1 MNSHEAER
9 NMNQKTITLDDL
21 IPQNFDDVL
30 MDVLE
35 HRHSHYIFKG
45 GRGSCKSSFV
55 SIAIILLMTRPEN
68 KDKHCIIFRKTANT
82 LRDSVFSQM
91 QFAISALGLEP
102 DFKCTVSPMKITYI
116 PTGQVILF
124 RGVDDKMKLK
134 SLKAPFG
141 YFAFSWLEEAD
152 TFSGMSE
159 IRNILQSSMRGGSA
173 FWCFMSFNP
182 PISINNFMNEE
193 VLTERPDRFV
203 HSSDYRTVPREWLGE
218 QFFDEAEHLKATNEK
233 AYRHEYLGE
242 AVGTGGAVFEFL
254 EFRTITDEEI
264 SRMDK
269 IFQGV
274 DFGYYPDP
282 YAFIRAY
289 YNAAKETIYL
299 IDENYVNKQQN
310 AVTGQWIKDKGY
322 ADYQVTCDSAE
333 PKSVVDYR
341 DMGISARGAIKGPGS
356 VEYGMKWLQSRHI
369 VIDMKR
375 TPHTGKELKEYEYER
390 DKDGEIISGYP
401 DANNHGIDALRYAF
415 EQFYNRRGNH
425 A

>member
-1 MNSHEAER
+1 MNE
-9 NMNQKTITLDDL
+9 TIITLDDL
-21 IPQNFDDVL
+21 IPHNFDDVII
-30 MDVLE
+30 DVLE
-35 HRHSHYIFKG
+35 HRHTHYIFKG

-55 SIAIILLMTRPEN
+55 SIAIILLMTIPEN
-68 KDKHCIIFRKTANT
+68 RDKHCIIFRKTANT
-82 LRDSVFSQM
+82 LRDSVYSQM
-91 QFAISALGLEP
+91 QFAISALRLDA
-102 DFKCTVSPMKITYI
+102 DFKCTVSPMKITYV

-152 TFSGMSE
+152 TFSGMAE
-159 IRNILQSSMRGGSA
+159 IRNILQSSMRGGSV

-193 VLTERPDRFV
+193 VMIERADRLV
-203 HSSDYRTVPREWLGE
+203 HSSDYRTVPMEWLGE

-274 DFGYYPDP
+274 DFGWFPDP
-282 YAFIRAY
+282 YAFVRAY
-289 YNAAKETIYL
+289 YNAAQETIYL

-310 AVTGQWIKDKGY
+310 ATTGQWIKDKGY
-322 ADYQVTCDSAE
+322 TDYAVTCDSAE

-375 TPHTGKELKEYEYER
+375 TPNAGKELKEYEYER
-390 DKDGEIISGYP
+390 DKDGEVISGYP
-401 DANNHGIDALRYAF
+401 DANNHVIDALRYAF

>member
-1 MNSHEAER
+1 M
-9 NMNQKTITLDDL
+9 ITLDDL
-21 IPQNFDDVL
+21 IPHNFDDVL

-35 HRHSHYIFKG
+35 HRHTHYIFKG

-68 KDKHCIIFRKTANT
+68 RDKHCIIFRKTANT
-82 LRDSVFSQM
+82 LRDSVYSQM
-91 QFAISALGLEP
+91 QFAISALGLDA
-102 DFKCTVSPMKITYI
+102 DFKCTVSPMKITYV

-152 TFSGMSE
+152 TFSGMEE

-193 VLTERPDRFV
+193 VLIERADRLV
-203 HSSDYRTVPREWLGE
+203 HSSDYRTVPMEWLGE

-254 EFRTITDEEI
+254 KFDTITDEQI
-264 SRMDK
+264 KTFDR
-269 IFQGV
+269 IYQGV
-274 DFGYYPDP
+274 DWGWFPDA

-289 YNAAKETIYL
+289 YDRAHETIYF
-299 IDENYVNKQQN
+299 IDENYCHKTSNEETAN
-310 AVTGQWIKDKGY
+310 WIKEHGY
-322 ADYQVTCDSAE
+322 DDYTITCDSNE
-333 PKSVVDYR
+333 NKSVDDYR
-341 DMGISARGAIKGPGS
+341 SRSLPARAAVKGAGS
-356 VEYGMKWLQSRHI
+356 VEYGFKWLQRRTL
-369 VIDMKR
+369 VIDRSR
-375 TPHTGKELKEYEYER
+375 TPNVYEEFKNYEYDR
-390 DKDGEIISGYP
+390 DKDGNIISGYP
-401 DANNHGIDALRYAF
+401 EGQDDHTIAATRYAF
-415 EQFYNRRGNH
+415 EPLFNKRGNS

>member
-1 MNSHEAER
+1 MS
-9 NMNQKTITLDDL
+9 KTLITLDDL
-21 IPQNFDDVL
+21 IPHNFDDVL

-35 HRHSHYIFKG
+35 HRHTHYIFKG

-55 SIAIILLMTRPEN
+55 SIAIILLMTRAEN
-68 KDKHCIIFRKTANT
+68 RDKHCIIFRKTANT

-91 QFAISALGLEP
+91 QFAISALGLDA
-102 DFKCTVSPMKITYI
+102 DFKCTVSPMKITYV

-152 TFSGMSE
+152 TFSGMEE
-159 IRNILQSSMRGGSA
+159 IRNILQSSMRGGSV

-193 VLTERPDRFV
+193 VLIERADRLV
-203 HSSDYRTVPREWLGE
+203 HSSDYRTVPMEWLGE
-218 QFFDEAEHLKATNEK
+218 QFFDEAEHLKTTNEK

-264 SRMDK
+264 RRMDR
-269 IFQGV
+269 IFNGT
-274 DFGYYPDP
+274 DWGFFPDP
-282 YAFIRAY
+282 YAFVRSHYDKAR
-289 YNAAKETIYL
+289 ETIYL
-299 IDENYVNKQQN
+299 IDELYENKWSNQRT
-310 AVTGQWIKDKGY
+310 AQWILDKGY
-322 ADYQVTCDSAE
+322 NDFTVTCDSAE

-341 DMGISARGAIKGPGS
+341 DMGIPARGAVKGAGS
-356 VEYGMKWLQSRHI
+356 VEYGMKWLQRRHI
-369 VIDMKR
+369 VVDMKR
-375 TPHTGKELKEYEYER
+375 TPRTGKELKEYEYER
-390 DKDGEIISGYP
+390 DKDGNFISGYP
-401 DANNHGIDALRYAF
+401 DANNHGIDALRYSY
-415 EQFYNRRGNH
+415 EPLYNKRGNR

>member
-1 MNSHEAER
+1 ME
-9 NMNQKTITLDDL
+9 KITITLDDL
-21 IPQNFDDVL
+21 IAPNYDDL
-30 MDVLE
+30 LYDVLE
-35 HRHSHYIFKG
+35 HRHTHYVLKG

-55 SIAIILLMTRPEN
+55 SIAIILLMTRAEN
-68 KDKHCIIFRKTANT
+68 RDKHCIIFRKTANT

-91 QFAISALGLEP
+91 QFAISALGLDA
-102 DFKCTVSPMKITYI
+102 DFKCTVSPMKITYV

-152 TFSGMSE
+152 TFSGMEE
-159 IRNILQSSMRGGSA
+159 IRNILQSSMRGGSM

-193 VLTERPDRFV
+193 VLIERVDRLV
-203 HSSDYRTVPREWLGE
+203 HSSDYRTVPMEWLGE

-264 SRMDK
+264 RRMDR
-269 IFQGV
+269 IFNGT
-274 DFGYYPDP
+274 DWGFFPDP
-282 YAFIRAY
+282 YAFVRSHYDKAR
-289 YNAAKETIYL
+289 ETIYL
-299 IDENYVNKQQN
+299 IDELYENKWSNQRT
-310 AVTGQWIKDKGY
+310 AQWILDKGY
-322 ADYQVTCDSAE
+322 NDFTVTCDSAE

-341 DMGISARGAIKGPGS
+341 DMGIPARGAVKGAGS
-356 VEYGMKWLQSRHI
+356 VEYGMKWLQRRHI
-369 VIDMKR
+369 VVDMKR
-375 TPHTGKELKEYEYER
+375 TPRTGKELKEYEYER
-390 DKDGEIISGYP
+390 DKDGNFISGYP
-401 DANNHGIDALRYAF
+401 DANNHGIDALRYSY
-415 EQFYNRRGNH
+415 EPLYNKRGNR

>member
-1 MNSHEAER
+1 
-9 NMNQKTITLDDL
+9 
-21 IPQNFDDVL
+21 
-30 MDVLE
+30 
-35 HRHSHYIFKG
+35 
-45 GRGSCKSSFV
+45 
-55 SIAIILLMTRPEN
+55 
-68 KDKHCIIFRKTANT
+68 
-82 LRDSVFSQM
+82 M
-91 QFAISALGLEP
+91 QFAISALGLDA
-102 DFKCTVSPMKITYI
+102 DFKCTVSPMKITYV

-152 TFSGMSE
+152 TFSGMEE

-193 VLTERPDRFV
+193 VLIERADRLV
-203 HSSDYRTVPREWLGE
+203 HSSDYRTVPMEWLGE

-264 SRMDK
+264 RRMDR
-269 IFQGV
+269 IFNGV
-274 DFGYYPDP
+274 DFGWFPDP
-282 YAFIRAY
+282 YAFVRSHYDKAR
-289 YNAAKETIYL
+289 ETIYL
-299 IDENYVNKQQN
+299 IDELYENKWSNQRT
-310 AVTGQWIKDKGY
+310 AQWILDKGY
-322 ADYQVTCDSAE
+322 NDFTVTCDSAE

-341 DMGISARGAIKGPGS
+341 DMGIPARGAVKGAGS
-356 VEYGMKWLQSRHI
+356 VEYGMKWLQRRHI
-369 VIDMKR
+369 VVDMKR
-375 TPHTGKELKEYEYER
+375 TPRTGKELKEYEYER
-390 DKDGEIISGYP
+390 DKDGNFISGYP
-401 DANNHGIDALRYAF
+401 DANNHGIDALRYSY
-415 EQFYNRRGNH
+415 EPLYNKRGNR

>member
-1 MNSHEAER
+1 M
-9 NMNQKTITLDDL
+9 ITLDDL
-21 IPQNFDDVL
+21 IPHNFDDVL

-35 HRHSHYIFKG
+35 HRHTHYIFKG

-68 KDKHCIIFRKTANT
+68 RDKHCIIFRKTANT
-82 LRDSVFSQM
+82 LRDSVYSQM
-91 QFAISALGLEP
+91 QFAISALGLDA
-102 DFKCTVSPMKITYI
+102 DFKCTVSPMKITYV

-152 TFSGMSE
+152 TFSGMEE

-193 VLTERPDRFV
+193 VLIERADRLV
-203 HSSDYRTVPREWLGE
+203 HSSDYRTVPMEWLGE

-264 SRMDK
+264 RRMDR
-269 IFQGV
+269 IFNGV
-274 DFGYYPDP
+274 DFGWFPDP
-282 YAFIRAY
+282 YAFVRSHYDKAR
-289 YNAAKETIYL
+289 ETIYL
-299 IDENYVNKQQN
+299 IDELYENKWSNQRT
-310 AVTGQWIKDKGY
+310 AQWILDKGY
-322 ADYQVTCDSAE
+322 NDFTVTCDSAE

-341 DMGISARGAIKGPGS
+341 DMGIPARGAVKGAGS
-356 VEYGMKWLQSRHI
+356 VEYGMKWLQRRHI
-369 VIDMKR
+369 VVDMKR
-375 TPHTGKELKEYEYER
+375 TPRTGKELKEYEYER
-390 DKDGEIISGYP
+390 DKDGNFISGYP
-401 DANNHGIDALRYAF
+401 DANNHGIDALRYSY
-415 EQFYNRRGNH
+415 EPLYNKRGNR

>member
-1 MNSHEAER
+1 MNE
-9 NMNQKTITLDDL
+9 TIITLDDL
-21 IPQNFDDVL
+21 IPHNFDDVL
-30 MDVLE
+30 IDVLE
-35 HRHSHYIFKG
+35 HRHTHYIFKG

-68 KDKHCIIFRKTANT
+68 RDKHCIIFRKTANT
-82 LRDSVFSQM
+82 LRDSVYSQM
-91 QFAISALGLEP
+91 QFAISALGLDA
-102 DFKCTVSPMKITYI
+102 DFKCTVSPMKITYV

-152 TFSGMSE
+152 TFSGMEE

-193 VLTERPDRFV
+193 VMIERTDRLV
-203 HSSDYRTVPREWLGE
+203 HSSDYRTVPMEWLGE

-264 SRMDK
+264 IRMDR
-269 IFQGV
+269 IFNGT
-274 DFGYYPDP
+274 DWGFFPDP
-282 YAFIRAY
+282 YAFVRSHYDKAR
-289 YNAAKETIYL
+289 ETIYL
-299 IDENYVNKQQN
+299 IDELYENKWSNQRT
-310 AVTGQWIKDKGY
+310 AQWIIDKGY
-322 ADYQVTCDSAE
+322 NDFTVTCDSAE

-341 DMGISARGAIKGPGS
+341 DMGIPARGAVKGAGS
-356 VEYGMKWLQSRHI
+356 VEYGMKWLQRRHI
-369 VIDMKR
+369 VVDMKR
-375 TPHTGKELKEYEYER
+375 TPRTGKELKEYEYER
-390 DKDGEIISGYP
+390 DKDGNFISGYP
-401 DANNHGIDALRYAF
+401 DANNHGIDALRYSY
-415 EQFYNRRGNH
+415 EPLYNKRGNR

>member
-1 MNSHEAER
+1 MNE
-9 NMNQKTITLDDL
+9 TIITLDDL
-21 IPQNFDDVL
+21 IPHNFDDVL

-35 HRHSHYIFKG
+35 HRHTHYIFKG

-68 KDKHCIIFRKTANT
+68 RDKHCIIFRKTANT

-91 QFAISALGLEP
+91 QFAISALGLEA
-102 DFKCTVSPMKITYI
+102 DFKCTVSPMKITYV

-152 TFSGMSE
+152 TFSGMEE

-193 VLTERPDRFV
+193 VLIERADRLV
-203 HSSDYRTVPREWLGE
+203 HSSDYRTVPMEWLGE

-264 SRMDK
+264 SRMDR
-269 IFQGV
+269 IFNGT
-274 DFGYYPDP
+274 DWGFFPDP
-282 YAFIRAY
+282 YAFVRSHYDKAR
-289 YNAAKETIYL
+289 ETIYL
-299 IDENYVNKQQN
+299 IDELYENKWSNQRT
-310 AVTGQWIKDKGY
+310 AQWILDKGY
-322 ADYQVTCDSAE
+322 NDFTVTCDSAE

-341 DMGISARGAIKGPGS
+341 DMGIPARGAVKGAGS
-356 VEYGMKWLQSRHI
+356 VEYGMKWLQRRHI
-369 VIDMKR
+369 VVDMKR
-375 TPHTGKELKEYEYER
+375 TPRTGKELKEYEYER
-390 DKDGEIISGYP
+390 DKDGNFISGYP
-401 DANNHGIDALRYAF
+401 DANNHGIDALRYSY
-415 EQFYNRRGNH
+415 EPLYNKRGNR

>member
-1 MNSHEAER
+1 MS
-9 NMNQKTITLDDL
+9 KTLITLDDL
-21 IPQNFDDVL
+21 IPHNFDNVL

-35 HRHSHYIFKG
+35 HRHTHYIFKG

-55 SIAIILLMTRPEN
+55 SIAIILLMTRAEN
-68 KDKHCIIFRKTANT
+68 RDKHCIIFRKTANT

-91 QFAISALGLEP
+91 QFAISALGLDA
-102 DFKCTVSPMKITYI
+102 DFKCTVSPMKITYV

-152 TFSGMSE
+152 TFSGMEE

-193 VLTERPDRFV
+193 VLIERVDRLV
-203 HSSDYRTVPREWLGE
+203 HSSDYRTVPMEWLGE
-218 QFFDEAEHLKATNEK
+218 QFFDEAEHLKTTNEK

-264 SRMDK
+264 RRMDR
-269 IFQGV
+269 IFNGT
-274 DFGYYPDP
+274 DWGFFPDP
-282 YAFIRAY
+282 YAFVRSHYDKAR
-289 YNAAKETIYL
+289 ETIYL
-299 IDENYVNKQQN
+299 IDELYENKWSNQRT
-310 AVTGQWIKDKGY
+310 AQWILDKGY
-322 ADYQVTCDSAE
+322 NDFTVTCDSAE

-341 DMGISARGAIKGPGS
+341 DMGIPARGAVKGAGS
-356 VEYGMKWLQSRHI
+356 VEYGMKWLQRRHI
-369 VIDMKR
+369 VVDMKR
-375 TPHTGKELKEYEYER
+375 TPRTGKELKEYEYER
-390 DKDGEIISGYP
+390 DKDGNFISGYP
-401 DANNHGIDALRYAF
+401 DANNHGIDALRYSY
-415 EQFYNRRGNH
+415 EPLYNKRGNR

>member
-1 MNSHEAER
+1 METV
-9 NMNQKTITLDDL
+9 TITLDD
-21 IPQNFDDVL
+21 IIAPNYDDIL
-30 MDVLE
+30 FDVLE
-35 HRHSHYIFKG
+35 HRHTHYIFKG

-68 KDKHCIIFRKTANT
+68 RDKHCIIFRKTANT

-91 QFAISALGLEP
+91 QFAISALGLDA
-102 DFKCTVSPMKITYI
+102 DFKCTVSPMKITYV

-152 TFSGMSE
+152 TFSGMEE

-193 VLTERPDRFV
+193 VLIERADRLV
-203 HSSDYRTVPREWLGE
+203 HSSDYRTVPREWIGE
-218 QFFDEAEHLKATNEK
+218 QFFDEAEHLKATNER

-264 SRMDK
+264 SRMDR
-269 IFQGV
+269 IFNGV
-274 DFGYYPDP
+274 DFGYFPDA
-282 YAFIRAY
+282 YAFTRSY
-289 YNAAKETIYL
+289 YNHATETIYL
-299 IDENYVNKQQN
+299 IDELYVNKWSNQR
-310 AVTGQWIKDKGY
+310 TGQWIIDKGY
-322 ADYQVTCDSAE
+322 NDFTITCDSAE
-333 PKSVVDYR
+333 PKSVDDYR
-341 DMGISARGAIKGPGS
+341 DMGLPARGAIKGAGS
-356 VEYGMKWLQSRHI
+356 VEYGFKWLQKRKI

-390 DKDGEIISGYP
+390 DKDGNFISGYP
-401 DANNHGIDALRYAF
+401 DGNDHAISSLRYAYEPLF
-415 EQFYNRRGNH
+415 NKRGNR

>member
-1 MNSHEAER
+1 ME
-9 NMNQKTITLDDL
+9 KITITLDDL
-21 IPQNFDDVL
+21 IAPNYDDL
-30 MDVLE
+30 LYDVLE
-35 HRHSHYIFKG
+35 HRHTHYVLKG

-55 SIAIILLMTRPEN
+55 SIVIILLMTKPEN
-68 KDKHCIIFRKTANT
+68 RDKHCIIFRKTANT

-91 QFAISALGLEP
+91 QFAISALGLDA
-102 DFKCTVSPMKITYI
+102 DFKCTVSPMKITYV

-152 TFSGMSE
+152 TFSGMAE
-159 IRNILQSSMRGGSA
+159 IRNILQSSMRGGSV

-193 VLTERPDRFV
+193 VLIERADRLV
-203 HSSDYRTVPREWLGE
+203 HSSDYRTVPMEWLGE
-218 QFFDEAEHLKATNEK
+218 QFFDEAEHLKAINEK

-264 SRMDK
+264 SRMDR
-269 IFQGV
+269 IFNGT
-274 DFGYYPDP
+274 DWGFFPDP
-282 YAFIRAY
+282 YAFVRSHYDKAR
-289 YNAAKETIYL
+289 ETIYL
-299 IDENYVNKQQN
+299 IDELYENKWSNQRT
-310 AVTGQWIKDKGY
+310 AQWILDKGY
-322 ADYQVTCDSAE
+322 NDFTVTCDSAE

-341 DMGISARGAIKGPGS
+341 DMGIPARGAVKGAGS
-356 VEYGMKWLQSRHI
+356 VEYGMKWLQRRHI
-369 VIDMKR
+369 VVDMKR
-375 TPHTGKELKEYEYER
+375 TPRTGKELKEYEYER
-390 DKDGEIISGYP
+390 DKDGNFISGYP
-401 DANNHGIDALRYAF
+401 DANNHGIDALRYSY
-415 EQFYNRRGNH
+415 EPLYNKRGNR

>member
-1 MNSHEAER
+1 MNE
-9 NMNQKTITLDDL
+9 TIITLDDL
-21 IPQNFDDVL
+21 IPHNFDDVL
-30 MDVLE
+30 IDVLE
-35 HRHSHYIFKG
+35 HRHTHYIFKG

-55 SIAIILLMTRPEN
+55 SIAIIILMTRPEN
-68 KDKHCIIFRKTANT
+68 RDKHCIIFRKTANT
-82 LRDSVFSQM
+82 LRDSVYSQM
-91 QFAISALGLEP
+91 QFAISALGLDA
-102 DFKCTVSPMKITYI
+102 DFKCTVSPMKITYV

-152 TFSGMSE
+152 TFSGMEE

-193 VLTERPDRFV
+193 VLIERADRLV
-203 HSSDYRTVPREWLGE
+203 HSSDYRTVPMEWLGE

-264 SRMDK
+264 IRMDR
-269 IFQGV
+269 IFNGT
-274 DFGYYPDP
+274 DWGFFPDP
-282 YAFIRAY
+282 YAFVRSHYDKAR
-289 YNAAKETIYL
+289 ETIYL
-299 IDENYVNKQQN
+299 IDELYENKWSNQRT
-310 AVTGQWIKDKGY
+310 AQWIIDKGY
-322 ADYQVTCDSAE
+322 NDFTVTCDSAE

-341 DMGISARGAIKGPGS
+341 DMGIPARGAVKGAGS
-356 VEYGMKWLQSRHI
+356 VEYGMKWLQRRHI
-369 VIDMKR
+369 VVDMKR
-375 TPHTGKELKEYEYER
+375 TPRTGKELKEYEYER
-390 DKDGEIISGYP
+390 DKDGNFISGYP
-401 DANNHGIDALRYAF
+401 DANNHGIDALRYSY
-415 EQFYNRRGNH
+415 EPLYNKRGNR

>member
-1 MNSHEAER
+1 MS
-9 NMNQKTITLDDL
+9 KTLITLDDL
-21 IPQNFDDVL
+21 IPHNFDDVL

-35 HRHSHYIFKG
+35 HRHTHYIFKG

-55 SIAIILLMTRPEN
+55 SIAIILLMTRAEN
-68 KDKHCIIFRKTANT
+68 RDKHCIIFRKTANT

-91 QFAISALGLEP
+91 QFAISALGLDA
-102 DFKCTVSPMKITYI
+102 DFKCTVSPMKITYV

-152 TFSGMSE
+152 TFSGMEE
-159 IRNILQSSMRGGSA
+159 IRNILQSSMRGGSM

-193 VLTERPDRFV
+193 VLIERVDRLV
-203 HSSDYRTVPREWLGE
+203 HSSDYRTVPMEWLGE

-264 SRMDK
+264 RRMDR
-269 IFQGV
+269 IFNGT
-274 DFGYYPDP
+274 DWGFFPDP
-282 YAFIRAY
+282 YAFVRSHYDKAR
-289 YNAAKETIYL
+289 ETIYL
-299 IDENYVNKQQN
+299 IDELYENKWSNQRT
-310 AVTGQWIKDKGY
+310 AQWILDKGY
-322 ADYQVTCDSAE
+322 NDFTVTCDSAE

-341 DMGISARGAIKGPGS
+341 DMGIPARGAVKGAGS
-356 VEYGMKWLQSRHI
+356 VEYGMKWLQRRHI
-369 VIDMKR
+369 VVDMKR
-375 TPHTGKELKEYEYER
+375 TPRTGKELKEYEYER
-390 DKDGEIISGYP
+390 DKDGNFISGYP
-401 DANNHGIDALRYAF
+401 DAKNHGIDALRYSY
-415 EQFYNRRGNH
+415 EPLYNKRGNR

>member
-1 MNSHEAER
+1 MS
-9 NMNQKTITLDDL
+9 KTLITLDDL
-21 IPQNFDDVL
+21 IPHNFDDVL

-35 HRHSHYIFKG
+35 HRHTHYIFKG

-68 KDKHCIIFRKTANT
+68 RDKHCIIFRKTANT
-82 LRDSVFSQM
+82 LRDSVYSQM
-91 QFAISALGLEP
+91 QFAISALGLDA
-102 DFKCTVSPMKITYI
+102 DFKCTVSPMKITYV

-152 TFSGMSE
+152 TFSGMEE
-159 IRNILQSSMRGGSA
+159 IRNILQSSMRGGSV

-193 VLTERPDRFV
+193 VLIERADRLV
-203 HSSDYRTVPREWLGE
+203 HSSDYRTVPMEWLGE
-218 QFFDEAEHLKATNEK
+218 QFFDEAEHLKTTNEK

-264 SRMDK
+264 SRMDR
-269 IFQGV
+269 IFNGT
-274 DFGYYPDP
+274 DWGFFPDP
-282 YAFIRAY
+282 YAFVRSHYDKAR
-289 YNAAKETIYL
+289 ETIYL
-299 IDENYVNKQQN
+299 IDELYENKWSNQRT
-310 AVTGQWIKDKGY
+310 AQWILDKGY
-322 ADYQVTCDSAE
+322 NDFTVTCDSAE

-341 DMGISARGAIKGPGS
+341 DMGIPARGAVKGAGS
-356 VEYGMKWLQSRHI
+356 VEYGMKWLQRRHI
-369 VIDMKR
+369 VVDMKR
-375 TPHTGKELKEYEYER
+375 TPRTGKELKEYEYER
-390 DKDGEIISGYP
+390 DKDGNFISGYP
-401 DANNHGIDALRYAF
+401 DANNHGIDAIRYSY
-415 EQFYNRRGNH
+415 EPLYNKRGNR

>member
-1 MNSHEAER
+1 MS
-9 NMNQKTITLDDL
+9 KTLITLDDL
-21 IPQNFDDVL
+21 IPHNFDNVL

-35 HRHSHYIFKG
+35 HRHTHYIFKG

-68 KDKHCIIFRKTANT
+68 RDKHCIIFRKTANT

-91 QFAISALGLEP
+91 QFAISALGLDA
-102 DFKCTVSPMKITYI
+102 DFKCTVSPMKITYV

-152 TFSGMSE
+152 TFSGMEE
-159 IRNILQSSMRGGSA
+159 IRNILQSSMRGGSM

-193 VLTERPDRFV
+193 VLIERVDRLV
-203 HSSDYRTVPREWLGE
+203 HSSDYRTVPMEWLGE
-218 QFFDEAEHLKATNEK
+218 QFFDEAEHLKTTNEK

-264 SRMDK
+264 RRMDR
-269 IFQGV
+269 IFNGT
-274 DFGYYPDP
+274 DWGFFPDP
-282 YAFIRAY
+282 YAFVRSHYDKAR
-289 YNAAKETIYL
+289 ETIYL
-299 IDENYVNKQQN
+299 IDELYENKWSNQRT
-310 AVTGQWIKDKGY
+310 AQWILDKGY
-322 ADYQVTCDSAE
+322 NDFTVTCDSAE

-341 DMGISARGAIKGPGS
+341 DMGIPARGAVKGAGS
-356 VEYGMKWLQSRHI
+356 VEYGMKWLQRRHI
-369 VIDMKR
+369 VVDMKR
-375 TPHTGKELKEYEYER
+375 TPRTGKELKEYEYER
-390 DKDGEIISGYP
+390 DKDGNFISGYP
-401 DANNHGIDALRYAF
+401 DANNHGIDALRYSY
-415 EQFYNRRGNH
+415 EPLYNKRGNR

>member
-1 MNSHEAER
+1 MFGGMLMNE
-9 NMNQKTITLDDL
+9 TIITLDDL
-21 IPQNFDDVL
+21 IPHNFDDVL
-30 MDVLE
+30 IDVLE
-35 HRHSHYIFKG
+35 HRHTHYIFKG

-55 SIAIILLMTRPEN
+55 SIAIILLITIPEN
-68 KDKHCIIFRKTANT
+68 RDKHCIIFRKTANT
-82 LRDSVFSQM
+82 LRDSVYSQM
-91 QFAISALGLEP
+91 QFAISALRLDA
-102 DFKCTVSPMKITYI
+102 DFKCTVSPMKITYV

-152 TFSGMSE
+152 TFSGMEE
-159 IRNILQSSMRGGSA
+159 IRNILQSSMRGGSM

-193 VLTERPDRFV
+193 VMIERADRLV
-203 HSSDYRTVPREWLGE
+203 HSSDYRTVPMEWLGE

-264 SRMDK
+264 SRMDR
-269 IFQGV
+269 IFNGT
-274 DFGYYPDP
+274 DWGFFPDP
-282 YAFIRAY
+282 YAFVRSHYDKAR
-289 YNAAKETIYL
+289 ETIYL
-299 IDENYVNKQQN
+299 IDELYKNKWSNQRT
-310 AVTGQWIKDKGY
+310 AQWILDKGY
-322 ADYQVTCDSAE
+322 NDFTVTCDSAE

-341 DMGISARGAIKGPGS
+341 DMGIPARGAVKGAGS
-356 VEYGMKWLQSRHI
+356 VEYGMKWLQRRHI
-369 VIDMKR
+369 VVDMKR
-375 TPHTGKELKEYEYER
+375 TPRTGKELKEYEYER
-390 DKDGEIISGYP
+390 DKDGNFISGYP
-401 DANNHGIDALRYAF
+401 DASNHGIDALRYSY
-415 EQFYNRRGNH
+415 EPLYNKRGNR

>member
-1 MNSHEAER
+1 ME
-9 NMNQKTITLDDL
+9 KITITLDDL
-21 IPQNFDDVL
+21 IAPNYDDL
-30 MDVLE
+30 LYDVLE
-35 HRHSHYIFKG
+35 HRHTHYVLKG

-68 KDKHCIIFRKTANT
+68 RDKHCIIFRKTANT

-91 QFAISALGLEP
+91 QFAISALGLDA
-102 DFKCTVSPMKITYI
+102 DFKCTVNPMKITYV

-152 TFSGMSE
+152 TFSGMEE

-173 FWCFMSFNP
+173 YWCFMSFNP

-193 VLTERPDRFV
+193 VLIERADRLV
-203 HSSDYRTVPREWLGE
+203 HSSDYRTVPMEWLGE

-264 SRMDK
+264 SRMDR
-269 IFQGV
+269 IFNGT
-274 DFGYYPDP
+274 DWGFFPDP
-282 YAFIRAY
+282 YAFVRSHYDKAR
-289 YNAAKETIYL
+289 ETIYL
-299 IDENYVNKQQN
+299 IDELYENKWSNQRT
-310 AVTGQWIKDKGY
+310 AQWILDKGY
-322 ADYQVTCDSAE
+322 NDFTVTCDSAE

-341 DMGISARGAIKGPGS
+341 DMGIPARGAVKGAGS
-356 VEYGMKWLQSRHI
+356 VEYGMKWLQRRHI
-369 VIDMKR
+369 VVDMKR
-375 TPHTGKELKEYEYER
+375 TPRTGKELKEYEYER
-390 DKDGEIISGYP
+390 DKDGNFISGYP
-401 DANNHGIDALRYAF
+401 DANNHGIDALRYSY
-415 EQFYNRRGNH
+415 EPLYNKRGNR

>member
-1 MNSHEAER
+1 ME
-9 NMNQKTITLDDL
+9 KIKITLDDL
-21 IPQNFDDVL
+21 IAPNYDEL
-30 MDVLE
+30 LYDVLE
-35 HRHSHYIFKG
+35 HRHTHYVLKG

-55 SIAIILLMTRPEN
+55 SIAIILLMTRVEN
-68 KDKHCIIFRKTANT
+68 RDKQCIIFRKTANT

-91 QFAISALGLEP
+91 QFAISALGLDA

-152 TFSGMSE
+152 TFYGMAE
-159 IRNILQSSMRGGSA
+159 IRNILQSSMRGGSM

-193 VLTERPDRFV
+193 VMIERADRIV
-203 HSSDYRTVPREWLGE
+203 HSSDYRTVPMEWLGE

-264 SRMDK
+264 SRMDR
-269 IFQGV
+269 IFNGT
-274 DFGYYPDP
+274 DWGFFPDP
-282 YAFIRAY
+282 YAFVRSHYDKAR
-289 YNAAKETIYL
+289 ETIYL
-299 IDENYVNKQQN
+299 IDELYENKWSNQRT
-310 AVTGQWIKDKGY
+310 AQWILDKGY
-322 ADYQVTCDSAE
+322 NDFTVTCDSAE

-341 DMGISARGAIKGPGS
+341 DMGIPARGAVKGAGS
-356 VEYGMKWLQSRHI
+356 VEYGMKWLQRRHI
-369 VIDMKR
+369 VVDMKR
-375 TPHTGKELKEYEYER
+375 TPRTGKELKEYEYER
-390 DKDGEIISGYP
+390 DKDGNFISGYP
-401 DANNHGIDALRYAF
+401 DANNHGIDALRYSY
-415 EQFYNRRGNH
+415 EPLYNKRGNR

>member
-1 MNSHEAER
+1 MS
-9 NMNQKTITLDDL
+9 KTLITLDDL
-21 IPQNFDDVL
+21 IPHNFDDVL

-35 HRHSHYIFKG
+35 HRHTHYIFKG

-55 SIAIILLMTRPEN
+55 SIAIILLMTRAEN
-68 KDKHCIIFRKTANT
+68 RDKHCIIFRKTANT

-91 QFAISALGLEP
+91 QFAISALGLDA
-102 DFKCTVSPMKITYI
+102 DFKCTVSPMKITYV

-152 TFSGMSE
+152 TFSGMEE
-159 IRNILQSSMRGGSA
+159 IRNILQSSMRGGSM

-193 VLTERPDRFV
+193 VLIERVDRLV
-203 HSSDYRTVPREWLGE
+203 HSSDYRTVPMEWLGE

-264 SRMDK
+264 RRMDR
-269 IFQGV
+269 IFNGT
-274 DFGYYPDP
+274 DWGFFPDP
-282 YAFIRAY
+282 YAFVRSHYDKAR
-289 YNAAKETIYL
+289 ETIYL
-299 IDENYVNKQQN
+299 IDELYENKWSNQRT
-310 AVTGQWIKDKGY
+310 AQWILDKGY
-322 ADYQVTCDSAE
+322 NDFTVTCDSAE

-341 DMGISARGAIKGPGS
+341 DMGIPARGAVKGAGS
-356 VEYGMKWLQSRHI
+356 VEYGMKWLQRRHI
-369 VIDMKR
+369 VVDMKR
-375 TPHTGKELKEYEYER
+375 TPRTGKELKEYEYER
-390 DKDGEIISGYP
+390 DKDGNFISGYP
-401 DANNHGIDALRYAF
+401 DANNHGIDALRYSY
-415 EQFYNRRGNH
+415 EPLYNKRGNR

>member
-1 MNSHEAER
+1 MDIFGGMLMN
-9 NMNQKTITLDDL
+9 KTIITLDDL
-21 IPQNFDDVL
+21 IPHNFDDVL

-35 HRHSHYIFKG
+35 HRHTHYIFKG

-55 SIAIILLMTRPEN
+55 SIVIILLMTKPEN
-68 KDKHCIIFRKTANT
+68 RDKHCIIFRKTANT

-91 QFAISALGLEP
+91 QFAISALGLDA
-102 DFKCTVSPMKITYI
+102 DFKCTVSPMKITYV

-152 TFSGMSE
+152 TFSGMAE
-159 IRNILQSSMRGGSA
+159 IRNILQSSMRGGSV

-193 VLTERPDRFV
+193 VLIERADRLV
-203 HSSDYRTVPREWLGE
+203 HSSDYRTVPMEWLGE

-264 SRMDK
+264 SRMDR
-269 IFQGV
+269 IFNGT
-274 DFGYYPDP
+274 DWGFFPDP
-282 YAFIRAY
+282 YAFVRSHYDKAR
-289 YNAAKETIYL
+289 ETIYL
-299 IDENYVNKQQN
+299 IDELYKNKWSNQRT
-310 AVTGQWIKDKGY
+310 AQWILDKGY
-322 ADYQVTCDSAE
+322 NDFAVTCDSAE

-341 DMGISARGAIKGPGS
+341 DMGIPARGAVKGAGS
-356 VEYGMKWLQSRHI
+356 VEYGMKWLQRRHI
-369 VIDMKR
+369 VVDMKR
-375 TPHTGKELKEYEYER
+375 TPRTGKELKEYEYER
-390 DKDGEIISGYP
+390 DKDGNFISGYP
-401 DANNHGIDALRYAF
+401 DASNHGIDALRYSY
-415 EQFYNRRGNH
+415 EPLYNKRGNR

>member
-1 MNSHEAER
+1 MNE
-9 NMNQKTITLDDL
+9 TIITLDDL
-21 IPQNFDDVL
+21 IPHNFDDVL
-30 MDVLE
+30 MDILE
-35 HRHSHYIFKG
+35 HRHTHYIFKG

-55 SIAIILLMTRPEN
+55 SIVIILLMTRSEN
-68 KDKHCIIFRKTANT
+68 RDKHCIIFRKTANT

-91 QFAISALGLEP
+91 QFAISALGLDA
-102 DFKCTVSPMKITYI
+102 DFKCTVSPMKITYV

-152 TFSGMSE
+152 TFSGMEE
-159 IRNILQSSMRGGSA
+159 IRNILQSSMRGGSM

-193 VLTERPDRFV
+193 VLIERVDRLV
-203 HSSDYRTVPREWLGE
+203 HSSDYRTVPMEWLGE

-264 SRMDK
+264 RRMDR
-269 IFQGV
+269 IFNGT
-274 DFGYYPDP
+274 DWGFFPDP
-282 YAFIRAY
+282 YAFVRSHYDKAR
-289 YNAAKETIYL
+289 ETIYL
-299 IDENYVNKQQN
+299 IDELYENKWSNQRT
-310 AVTGQWIKDKGY
+310 AQWILDKGY
-322 ADYQVTCDSAE
+322 NDFTVTCDSAE

-341 DMGISARGAIKGPGS
+341 DMGIPARGAVKGAGS
-356 VEYGMKWLQSRHI
+356 VEYGMKWLQRRHI
-369 VIDMKR
+369 VVDMKR
-375 TPHTGKELKEYEYER
+375 TPRTGKELKEYEYER
-390 DKDGEIISGYP
+390 DKDGNFISGYP
-401 DANNHGIDALRYAF
+401 DANNHGIDALRYSY
-415 EQFYNRRGNH
+415 EPLYNKRGNR

>member
-1 MNSHEAER
+1 MS
-9 NMNQKTITLDDL
+9 KTLITLDDL
-21 IPQNFDDVL
+21 IPHNFDDVL

-35 HRHSHYIFKG
+35 HRHTHYIFKG

-55 SIAIILLMTRPEN
+55 SIAIIILMTRPEN
-68 KDKHCIIFRKTANT
+68 RDKHCIIFRKTANT

-91 QFAISALGLEP
+91 QFAISALGLDA
-102 DFKCTVSPMKITYI
+102 DFKCTVSPMKITYV

-152 TFSGMSE
+152 TFSGMEE
-159 IRNILQSSMRGGSA
+159 IRNILQSSMRGGSM

-193 VLTERPDRFV
+193 VLIERVDRLV
-203 HSSDYRTVPREWLGE
+203 HSSDYRTVPMEWLGE

-264 SRMDK
+264 RRMDR
-269 IFQGV
+269 IFNGT
-274 DFGYYPDP
+274 DWGFFPDP
-282 YAFIRAY
+282 YAFVRSHYDKAR
-289 YNAAKETIYL
+289 ETIYL
-299 IDENYVNKQQN
+299 IDELYENKWSNQRT
-310 AVTGQWIKDKGY
+310 AQWILDKGY
-322 ADYQVTCDSAE
+322 NDFTVTCDSAE

-341 DMGISARGAIKGPGS
+341 DMGIPARGAVKGAGS
-356 VEYGMKWLQSRHI
+356 VEYGMKWLQRRHI
-369 VIDMKR
+369 VVDMKR
-375 TPHTGKELKEYEYER
+375 TPRTGKELKEYEYER
-390 DKDGEIISGYP
+390 DKDGNFISGYP
-401 DANNHGIDALRYAF
+401 DANNHGIDALRYSY
-415 EQFYNRRGNH
+415 EPLYNKRGNR

>member
-1 MNSHEAER
+1 MS
-9 NMNQKTITLDDL
+9 KTLITLDDL
-21 IPQNFDDVL
+21 IPHNFDNVL

-35 HRHSHYIFKG
+35 HRHTHYIFKG

-68 KDKHCIIFRKTANT
+68 RDKHCIIFRKTANT

-91 QFAISALGLEP
+91 QFAISALGLDA
-102 DFKCTVSPMKITYI
+102 DFKCTVSPMKITYV

-152 TFSGMSE
+152 TFSGMAE
-159 IRNILQSSMRGGSA
+159 IRNILQSSMRGGSV

-193 VLTERPDRFV
+193 VLIERADRLV
-203 HSSDYRTVPREWLGE
+203 HSSDYRTVPMEWLGE

-233 AYRHEYLGE
+233 AYWHEYLGE

-264 SRMDK
+264 SRMDR
-269 IFQGV
+269 ILQGC
-274 DFGYYPDP
+274 DFGWFPDQ
-282 YAFIRAY
+282 YAFLRTY
-289 YNAAKETIYL
+289 YDSAREKIYL
-299 IDENYVNKQQN
+299 IDELYVNKWSNTQ
-310 AVTGQWIKDKGY
+310 TGQWILDKGY
-322 ADYQVTCDSAE
+322 NDFTITCDSAE
-333 PKSVVDYR
+333 PKSVNDYR
-341 DMGISARGAIKGPGS
+341 DMGLPARGAVKGAGS
-356 VEYGMKWLQSRHI
+356 IEYGFKFLQGRTI
-369 VIDMKR
+369 VIDRKR
-375 TPHTGKELKEYEYER
+375 TPNAYKELKEYEYER
-390 DKDGEIISGYP
+390 DKDGNVISGYP
-401 DANNHGIDALRYAF
+401 DGNDHAISALRYAYEPLF
-415 EQFYNRRGNH
+415 NRRGKENH

>member
-1 MNSHEAER
+1 MNE
-9 NMNQKTITLDDL
+9 TIITLDDL
-21 IPQNFDDVL
+21 IPHNFDDVL
-30 MDVLE
+30 IDVLE
-35 HRHSHYIFKG
+35 HRHTHYIFKG

-68 KDKHCIIFRKTANT
+68 RDKHCIIFRKTANT
-82 LRDSVFSQM
+82 LRDSVYSQM
-91 QFAISALGLEP
+91 QFAISALGLDA
-102 DFKCTVSPMKITYI
+102 DFKCTVSPMKITYV

-152 TFSGMSE
+152 TFSGMEE

-193 VLTERPDRFV
+193 VLIERADRLV
-203 HSSDYRTVPREWLGE
+203 HSSDYRTVPMEWLGE

-264 SRMDK
+264 IRMDR
-269 IFQGV
+269 IFNGT
-274 DFGYYPDP
+274 DWGFFPDP
-282 YAFIRAY
+282 YAFVRSHYDKAR
-289 YNAAKETIYL
+289 ETIYL
-299 IDENYVNKQQN
+299 IDELYENKWSNQRT
-310 AVTGQWIKDKGY
+310 AQWIIDKGY
-322 ADYQVTCDSAE
+322 NDFTVTCDSAE

-341 DMGISARGAIKGPGS
+341 DMGIPARGAVKGAGS
-356 VEYGMKWLQSRHI
+356 VEYGMKWLQRRHI
-369 VIDMKR
+369 VVDMKR
-375 TPHTGKELKEYEYER
+375 TPRTGKELKEYEYER
-390 DKDGEIISGYP
+390 DKDGNFISGYP
-401 DANNHGIDALRYAF
+401 DANNHGIDALRYSY
-415 EQFYNRRGNH
+415 EPLYNKRGNR

>member
-1 MNSHEAER
+1 MDIFGGMLMN
-9 NMNQKTITLDDL
+9 KTIITLDDL
-21 IPQNFDDVL
+21 IPHNFDDVL

-35 HRHSHYIFKG
+35 HRHTHYIFKG

-55 SIAIILLMTRPEN
+55 SIVIILLMTKPEN
-68 KDKHCIIFRKTANT
+68 RDKHCIIFRKTANT

-91 QFAISALGLEP
+91 QFAISALGLDA
-102 DFKCTVSPMKITYI
+102 DFKCTVSPMKITYV

-152 TFSGMSE
+152 TFSGMAE
-159 IRNILQSSMRGGSA
+159 IRNILQSSMRGGSV

-193 VLTERPDRFV
+193 VLIERADRLV
-203 HSSDYRTVPREWLGE
+203 HSSDYRTVPMEWLGE

-264 SRMDK
+264 SRMDR
-269 IFQGV
+269 IFNGT
-274 DFGYYPDP
+274 DWGFFPDP
-282 YAFIRAY
+282 YAFVRSHYDKAR
-289 YNAAKETIYL
+289 ETIYL
-299 IDENYVNKQQN
+299 IDELYKNKWSNQRT
-310 AVTGQWIKDKGY
+310 AQWILDKGY
-322 ADYQVTCDSAE
+322 NDFTVTCDSAE

-341 DMGISARGAIKGPGS
+341 DMGIPARGAVKGAGS
-356 VEYGMKWLQSRHI
+356 VEYGMKWLQRRHI
-369 VIDMKR
+369 VVDMKR
-375 TPHTGKELKEYEYER
+375 TPRTGKELKEYEYER
-390 DKDGEIISGYP
+390 DKDGNFISGYP
-401 DANNHGIDALRYAF
+401 DASNHGIDALRYSY
-415 EQFYNRRGNH
+415 EPLYNKRGNR

>member
-1 MNSHEAER
+1 MS
-9 NMNQKTITLDDL
+9 KTLITLDDL
-21 IPQNFDDVL
+21 IPHNFDDVL

-35 HRHSHYIFKG
+35 HRHTHYIFKG

-55 SIAIILLMTRPEN
+55 SIAIILLMTRAEN
-68 KDKHCIIFRKTANT
+68 RDKHCIIFRKTANT

-91 QFAISALGLEP
+91 QFAISALGLDA
-102 DFKCTVSPMKITYI
+102 DFKCTVSPMKITYV

-152 TFSGMSE
+152 TFSGMEE
-159 IRNILQSSMRGGSA
+159 IRNILQSSMRGGSM

-193 VLTERPDRFV
+193 VLIERVDRLV
-203 HSSDYRTVPREWLGE
+203 HSSDYRTVPMEWLGE
-218 QFFDEAEHLKATNEK
+218 QFFDEAEHLKETNEK

-264 SRMDK
+264 RRMDR
-269 IFQGV
+269 IFNGT
-274 DFGYYPDP
+274 DWGFFPDP
-282 YAFIRAY
+282 YAFVRSHYDKAR
-289 YNAAKETIYL
+289 ETIYL
-299 IDENYVNKQQN
+299 IDELYENKWSNQRT
-310 AVTGQWIKDKGY
+310 AQWILDKGY
-322 ADYQVTCDSAE
+322 NDFTVTCDSAE

-341 DMGISARGAIKGPGS
+341 DMGISARGAVKGAGS
-356 VEYGMKWLQSRHI
+356 VEYGMKWLQRRHI
-369 VIDMKR
+369 VVDMKR
-375 TPHTGKELKEYEYER
+375 TPRTGKELKEYEYER
-390 DKDGEIISGYP
+390 DKDGNFISGYP
-401 DANNHGIDALRYAF
+401 DANNHGIDALRYSY
-415 EQFYNRRGNH
+415 EPLYNKRGNR

>member
-1 MNSHEAER
+1 MS
-9 NMNQKTITLDDL
+9 KTLITLDDL
-21 IPQNFDDVL
+21 IPHNFDDVL

-35 HRHSHYIFKG
+35 HRHTHYIFKG

-55 SIAIILLMTRPEN
+55 SIAIILLMTRAEN
-68 KDKHCIIFRKTANT
+68 RDKHCIIFRKTANT

-91 QFAISALGLEP
+91 QFAISALGLDA
-102 DFKCTVSPMKITYI
+102 DFKCTVSPMKITYV

-152 TFSGMSE
+152 TFSGMEE
-159 IRNILQSSMRGGSA
+159 IRNILQSSMRGGSM

-193 VLTERPDRFV
+193 VLIERVDRLV
-203 HSSDYRTVPREWLGE
+203 HSSDYRTVPMEWLGE

-254 EFRTITDEEI
+254 EFHTITDEEI
-264 SRMDK
+264 RRMDR
-269 IFQGV
+269 IFNGT
-274 DFGYYPDP
+274 DWGFFPDP
-282 YAFIRAY
+282 YAFVRSHYDKAR
-289 YNAAKETIYL
+289 ETIYL
-299 IDENYVNKQQN
+299 IDELYENKWSNQRT
-310 AVTGQWIKDKGY
+310 AQWILDKGY
-322 ADYQVTCDSAE
+322 NDFTVTCDSAE

-341 DMGISARGAIKGPGS
+341 DMGIPARGAVKGAGS
-356 VEYGMKWLQSRHI
+356 VEYGMKWLQRRHI
-369 VIDMKR
+369 VVDMKR
-375 TPHTGKELKEYEYER
+375 TPRTGKELKEYEYER
-390 DKDGEIISGYP
+390 DKDGNFISGYP
-401 DANNHGIDALRYAF
+401 DANNHGIDALRYSY
-415 EQFYNRRGNH
+415 EPLYNKRGNR

>member
-1 MNSHEAER
+1 MEII
-9 NMNQKTITLDDL
+9 KITLDDL
-21 IPQNFDDVL
+21 IPHNFDDVL

-35 HRHSHYIFKG
+35 HRHTHYIFKG

-68 KDKHCIIFRKTANT
+68 RDKHCIIFRKTANT

-91 QFAISALGLEP
+91 QFAISALGLDA
-102 DFKCTVSPMKITYI
+102 DFKCTVSPMKITYV

-152 TFSGMSE
+152 TFSGMGE
-159 IRNILQSSMRGGSA
+159 IRNILQSSMRGGSM

-193 VLTERPDRFV
+193 VLIERADRLV
-203 HSSDYRTVPREWLGE
+203 HSSDYRTVPMEWLGE

-254 EFRTITDEEI
+254 KFDTITDEQI
-264 SRMDK
+264 KTFDR
-269 IFQGV
+269 IYQGV
-274 DFGYYPDP
+274 DWGWFPDA

-289 YNAAKETIYL
+289 YDRTHETIYF
-299 IDENYVNKQQN
+299 IDENYCHKTSNEETAN
-310 AVTGQWIKDKGY
+310 WIKEHGY
-322 ADYQVTCDSAE
+322 NDYTIICDSNE
-333 PKSVVDYR
+333 NKSVVDYR
-341 DMGISARGAIKGPGS
+341 DRGLHARAAEKGPGS
-356 VEYGMKWLQSRHI
+356 VEYGFKWLQRRTL
-369 VIDMKR
+369 VIDRNR
-375 TPHTGKELKEYEYER
+375 TPNVYEEFKNYEYDR
-390 DKDGEIISGYP
+390 DKDGNIISGYP
-401 DANNHGIDALRYAF
+401 EGQDDHTIAATRYAF
-415 EQFYNRRGNH
+415 EPLFNKRGNS